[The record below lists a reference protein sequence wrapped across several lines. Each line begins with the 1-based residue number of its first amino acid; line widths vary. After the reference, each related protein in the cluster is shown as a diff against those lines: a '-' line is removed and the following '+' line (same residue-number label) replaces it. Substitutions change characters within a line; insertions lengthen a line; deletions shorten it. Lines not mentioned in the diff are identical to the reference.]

1 MLRWQYPLFITI
13 CILLY
18 QKCLSRICQIIFILQ
33 FFPGVLSSSI
43 KISGGLKTAP
53 ALTHL
58 PVLLSQ
64 SSPRGSIAG
73 LGVSWNHH
81 WDPAQSMPCRQ
92 QHPQLQAGLWTAPI
106 PPGPADQPPTP
117 LPGHNSWTTLA
128 QAGQSSLCTSRLGL
142 GTLSQFRSLE
152 LKTCELRSY
161 GAAMLRHIRA
171 REWKSLTEEERMKLH
186 PEEDTQTFRGKR
198 EDAPGRQG
206 AG

>member
-1 MLRWQYPLFITI
+1 MDLCYAGSTHSSSPSVYFFIKNAS
-13 CILLY
+13 C
-18 QKCLSRICQIIFILQ
+18 ICQIIFILQ
-33 FFPGVLSSSI
+33 FFPGVSPSSI

-64 SSPRGSIAG
+64 SSPQGSTAG

-92 QHPQLQAGLWTAPI
+92 QHPQLQAGLWTASI
-106 PPGPADQPPTP
+106 PPGPADKPPTP

-142 GTLSQFRSLE
+142 GTLSQLRSLE

-161 GAAMLRHIRA
+161 GAAMLRHIHA
-171 REWKSLTEEERMKLH
+171 RVWSH
-186 PEEDTQTFRGKR
+186 
-198 EDAPGRQG
+198 
-206 AG
+206 